1 MICMHHRYLMA
12 LKSNFAV
19 GLSRSA
25 LDRCNSAR
33 KVLNPLFG
41 VVILCYCNAKQ
52 LGKIVKVL
60 LGGMGAYVLK
70 R

>member
-12 LKSNFAV
+12 LKSKFAV
-19 GLSRSA
+19 GLSRLA

-33 KVLNPLFG
+33 KKVLNPLFG
-41 VVILCYCNAKQ
+41 VAILCYCSAKQ

-60 LGGMGAYVLK
+60 LG
-70 R
+70 